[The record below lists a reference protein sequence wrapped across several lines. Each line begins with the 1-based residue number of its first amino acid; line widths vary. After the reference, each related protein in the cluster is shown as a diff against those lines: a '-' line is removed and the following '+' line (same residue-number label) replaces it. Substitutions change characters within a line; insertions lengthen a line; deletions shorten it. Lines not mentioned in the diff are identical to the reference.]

1 MALPT
6 TPHQN
11 YLRQTYIRPYC
22 KGFLRQHCP
31 LPRPYLIVCFWWRV
45 VRRAVMFSC
54 FTITIRLR
62 QSLRR
67 FPGVR
72 FASGECF
79 FVVAARRC
87 SVLFF
92 QKCLDSC
99 QGLNCLHGQSTYR
112 CRKYTDVNPGC
123 DLTCKH
129 KVILGIRETI
139 LEHLPI

>member
-1 MALPT
+1 
-6 TPHQN
+6 
-11 YLRQTYIRPYC
+11 
-22 KGFLRQHCP
+22 
-31 LPRPYLIVCFWWRV
+31 
-45 VRRAVMFSC
+45 MFSC

-92 QKCLDSC
+92 QKCLDILTVFMAS
-99 QGLNCLHGQSTYR
+99 QPTVAGSIPMSTPVV
-112 CRKYTDVNPGC
+112 T
-123 DLTCKH
+123 
-129 KVILGIRETI
+129 
-139 LEHLPI
+139 